1 MSSLTTKVNPVVA
14 AQNRDA
20 YGVIE
25 GLKGQ
30 LMAALPKQLGPTR
43 YARIL
48 VTELR
53 RNPKLMQCDPV
64 TLLGSLMLSAQLG
77 LEPGTGQVY
86 LLPFK
91 RQVQMIIGFQG
102 LIKLAHQAGVT
113 IHPPRIVRE
122 GDLFEVDYGNID
134 QPVVHKPA
142 LTDAPMTHVW
152 CAATG
157 EHMMPVVEVMSKAQI
172 DSVMRSSQSK
182 GKFGPWKDH
191 YEEMARK
198 TVVRRLAKYL
208 PKSSEMHTAER
219 VDGNVVT
226 AEDFD
231 DTSGEWEGEVQMI
244 EGEGSNE

>member
-122 GDLFEVDYGNID
+122 GDTFDVDYGNID

-142 LTDAPMTHVW
+142 LTDNPMTHVW

-157 EHMMPVVEVMSKAQI
+157 ENMMPVVEVMSKAQV
-172 DSVMRSSQSK
+172 DLVMRSSQSK

-244 EGEGSNE
+244 EEEESNE